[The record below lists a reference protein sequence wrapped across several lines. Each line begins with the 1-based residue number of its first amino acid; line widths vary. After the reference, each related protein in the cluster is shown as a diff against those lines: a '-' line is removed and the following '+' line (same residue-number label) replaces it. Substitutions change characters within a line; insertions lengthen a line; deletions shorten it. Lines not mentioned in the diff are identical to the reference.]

1 MENPSKLES
10 AIREFDLNYNGK
22 KSSNISVL
30 ENITQEQLNFHI
42 KKLDLVLDADEKPL
56 LMLNLK
62 KGIRLYGFSGFLIT
76 DKKIHFSLLKRS
88 YFATYFPRKDK
99 DLLPIR
105 ISDINSF
112 QIGKLDSC
120 IGTTYVGHDLVIN
133 NKPLGLVRLGFGLLY
148 DEEALNYINGLS
160 KDLFVKGF
168 LKNEPKLI

>member
-1 MENPSKLES
+1 MENTNKLEN
-10 AIREFDLNYNGK
+10 AIREFNLNYNAK
-22 KSSNISVL
+22 KSSNISTL
-30 ENITQEQLNFHI
+30 ENITQEQINFHI
-42 KKLDLVLDADEKPL
+42 TKLGLVLEAGEKPL

-76 DKKIHFSLLKRS
+76 DKRIHFSVLKRS

-99 DLLPIR
+99 DLLPVKIE
-105 ISDINSF
+105 DVNSF
-112 QIGKLDSC
+112 QIGKRDSC
-120 IGTTYVGHDLVIN
+120 AGTTYVGHDLVIN
-133 NKPLGLVRLGFGLLY
+133 NQPLGLVRLGFGLLY

>member
-1 MENPSKLES
+1 MENSNKLEN

-22 KSSNISVL
+22 KSLNISVL
-30 ENITQEQLNFHI
+30 ESITQEHLNFHI
-42 KKLDLVLDADEKPL
+42 KKLDLLLQSDEKPL

-88 YFATYFPRKDK
+88 YFAAYFPRKDK
-99 DLLPIR
+99 SLLPVKLV
-105 ISDINSF
+105 DVNSF
-112 QIGKLDSC
+112 QIGKHDSC
-120 IGTTYVGHDLVIN
+120 AGTTYVGHDLVIN
-133 NKPLGLVRLGFGLLY
+133 NQSLGLVRLGFGLLY

-160 KDLFVKGF
+160 RDLFVKGF